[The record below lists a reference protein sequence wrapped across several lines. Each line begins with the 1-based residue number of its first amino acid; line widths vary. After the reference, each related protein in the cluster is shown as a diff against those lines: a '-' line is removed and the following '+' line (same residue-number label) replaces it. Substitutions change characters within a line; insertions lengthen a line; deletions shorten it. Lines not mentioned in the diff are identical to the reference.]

1 MHKVIALFFLF
12 FCPSIL
18 IAASLPDYPPL
29 LTYMLFP
36 GGLEVIDGSTVLV
49 TANGI
54 NKEISL
60 NCIWEDDDKG
70 KGILEEMIAGRS
82 TEVRIYGW
90 DKDNRTVGVLF
101 ADGENISQELTGG
114 GFAQKAFHY
123 DYNEVEKEY
132 FSMDGV
138 RIPSSNSVSSS
149 GGNYRE
155 KTQRVSAYTRKDGT
169 RVESYTRA
177 PAQSGENYRKKT
189 QRVRGH
195 WKKNGTWVESYM
207 RAPARR

>member
-1 MHKVIALFFLF
+1 MHKVISFFFLF
-12 FCPSIL
+12 FYPSIL
-18 IAASLPDYPPL
+18 VAAPLPDYPPL

-60 NCIWEDDDKG
+60 NGTWEDDEKG
-70 KGILEEMIAGRS
+70 KEILKKMIAGRS
-82 TEVRIYGW
+82 TEVRIYGC

-114 GFAQKAFHY
+114 GFAQKWFYH
-123 DYNEVEKEY
+123 DYNEVGKEY
-132 FSMDGV
+132 FSISMEGV

-169 RVESYTRA
+169 RVESY
-177 PAQSGENYRKKT
+177 
-189 QRVRGH
+189 
-195 WKKNGTWVESYM
+195 M

>member
-1 MHKVIALFFLF
+1 MRQVITLFFLF
-12 FCPSIL
+12 FGPSIL
-18 IAASLPDYPPL
+18 IAAPLPDYSPL
-29 LTYMLFP
+29 LTYILFP
-36 GGLEVIDGSTVLV
+36 GGLEVIDGRTVLV

-60 NCIWEDDDKG
+60 NGTWEDDEKG
-70 KGILEEMIAGRS
+70 KEILEKMIAGRS

-101 ADGENISQELTGG
+101 AEGENITRKLTGQ
-114 GFAQKAFHY
+114 GFAQKIFHPG
-123 DYNEVEKEY
+123 YNGIGKNTPLWK
-132 FSMDGV
+132 GV
-138 RIPSSNSVSSS
+138 RIPSSSNSVSSS
-149 GGNYRE
+149 GGSSRK

-169 RVESYTRA
+169 RVESYMRA

-189 QRVRGH
+189 QYVRGH
-195 WKKNGTWVESYM
+195 WRNGTWVESYM